1 MVLKAASPAKA
12 GEQFPDDGGNNMKSD
27 SELRHDVER
36 ELEWDPS
43 IDARNIGSHGQ
54 KWSGDADRKCVQL

>member
-1 MVLKAASPAKA
+1 
-12 GEQFPDDGGNNMKSD
+12 MKSD